1 MILGVSFFFFFFRRL
16 LVLPFLILRLVAC
29 SLVFLR
35 GRSGPV
41 ALFILFFSLTC
52 FAWFDHTAK
61 QEKASLS
68 KKKKILSLLSI
79 SILKTALVYILSAQ
93 INFSLCLFLLFVCY
107 CCFLSSLRQFC
118 IEFFF
123 FLLNTFI
130 FASLFHFRVVTS

>member
-1 MILGVSFFFFFFRRL
+1 MILGVSFFFFFRRL

-41 ALFILFFSLTC
+41 ALFLLFFSLTC

-68 KKKKILSLLSI
+68 KKKKDTI
-79 SILKTALVYILSAQ
+79 
-93 INFSLCLFLLFVCY
+93 
-107 CCFLSSLRQFC
+107 SSLYLYSENSFSVHP
-118 IEFFF
+118 FST
-123 FLLNTFI
+123 N
-130 FASLFHFRVVTS
+130 

>member
-1 MILGVSFFFFFFRRL
+1 MILGVSFFFFRRL

-68 KKKKILSLLSI
+68 KKKKKILSLLSI

-93 INFSLCLFLLFVCY
+93 INFSLCLFCCLFAIVVFCLHSASSA
-107 CCFLSSLRQFC
+107 LS
-118 IEFFF
+118 FF